1 MDVNGSDTWWRDV
14 GGGLQLLSGQVLG
27 VAGLILV
34 VTILITAL
42 LGDFLAPQNPLELS
56 IRDKFLSPSFG
67 HPFGTDFLGRD
78 VFSRVISGSRIA
90 MTAAVVAV
98 SLSAGIG
105 LVLGM
110 LAGMGPRWLD
120 YSLLLLFDTLRS
132 FPVVMFALAV
142 VTLVGPSLETIIFV
156 VVVISI
162 PLFGR
167 AVRTQTL
174 ALKSS
179 EFIHAEIAMGASL
192 GRLMAV
198 HLLPNVL
205 GPIMILAAMEVPVVI
220 TVEAGLSFLGFG
232 VRPPAPSW
240 GNILNDGFIYVR
252 NSPWPLLFGGLP
264 IILTTLGFTF
274 LGEALRDILDPRLR
288 KEE

>member
-1 MDVNGSDTWWRDV
+1 MNASVTWWQGV
-14 GGGLQLLSGQVLG
+14 GGGLQLLSRQVLG
-27 VAGLILV
+27 ISGLIIV
-34 VTILITAL
+34 VTILFAAL
-42 LGDFLAPQNPLELS
+42 FGDFLALEDPLALS
-56 IRDKFLSPSFG
+56 IRDKFLPPSFA

-220 TVEAGLSFLGFG
+220 TTEAGLSFLGFG

>member
-1 MDVNGSDTWWRDV
+1 MNASDTWWRDV
-14 GGGLQLLSGQVLG
+14 GGGLQLLSRQVLG
-27 VAGLILV
+27 IAGLIIV
-34 VTILITAL
+34 VTILMTAL
-42 LGDFLAPQNPLELS
+42 LGDFLAPADPLALS
-56 IRDKFLSPSFG
+56 IRDKFLAPSFA

>member
-1 MDVNGSDTWWRDV
+1 MNGLDKWWRGV
-14 GGGLQLLSGQVLG
+14 GGGLQLLSRRTLG
-27 VAGLILV
+27 IAGLIIV
-34 VTILITAL
+34 VTILLTAVF
-42 LGDFLAPQNPLELS
+42 GDFLAPADPLKLS
-56 IRDKFLSPSFG
+56 IRDKFLPPSFA

-90 MTAAVVAV
+90 MTAALVAV

-120 YSLLLLFDTLRS
+120 YALLLLFDTLRS

-142 VTLVGPSLETIIFV
+142 VTLAGPSLETIIFV

-174 ALKSS
+174 ALKNS

-220 TVEAGLSFLGFG
+220 TTEAGLSFLGFG

-264 IILTTLGFTF
+264 IILATLGFTF
-274 LGEALRDILDPRLR
+274 LGESLRDILDPRLR
-288 KEE
+288 REE

>member
-1 MDVNGSDTWWRDV
+1 
-14 GGGLQLLSGQVLG
+14 
-27 VAGLILV
+27 
-34 VTILITAL
+34 
-42 LGDFLAPQNPLELS
+42 
-56 IRDKFLSPSFG
+56 
-67 HPFGTDFLGRD
+67 
-78 VFSRVISGSRIA
+78 
-90 MTAAVVAV
+90 
-98 SLSAGIG
+98 
-105 LVLGM
+105 M

-205 GPIMILAAMEVPVVI
+205 GPIMILAAMKCR
-220 TVEAGLSFLGFG
+220 S
-232 VRPPAPSW
+232 
-240 GNILNDGFIYVR
+240 
-252 NSPWPLLFGGLP
+252 
-264 IILTTLGFTF
+264 
-274 LGEALRDILDPRLR
+274 
-288 KEE
+288 

>member
-1 MDVNGSDTWWRDV
+1 MNGLDKWLRGV
-14 GGGLQLLSGQVLG
+14 GGGLQLLSRRSLG
-27 VAGLILV
+27 IAGLIIV
-34 VTILITAL
+34 VTILLAAVF
-42 LGDFLAPQNPLELS
+42 GDFLAPADPLKLS
-56 IRDKFLSPSFG
+56 IRDKFLPPSFA

-90 MTAAVVAV
+90 MTAALVAV

-120 YSLLLLFDTLRS
+120 YALLLLFDTLRS

-142 VTLVGPSLETIIFV
+142 VTLAGPSLETIIFV

-220 TVEAGLSFLGFG
+220 TTEAGLSFLGFG

-264 IILTTLGFTF
+264 IILATLGFTF
-274 LGEALRDILDPRLR
+274 LGESLRDILDPRLR
-288 KEE
+288 REE

>member
-1 MDVNGSDTWWRDV
+1 MNGTITWWQGL
-14 GGGLQLLSGQVLG
+14 GGGLQLLSRQVLG
-27 VAGLILV
+27 IAGLILV
-34 VTILITAL
+34 VTILLTAL
-42 LGDFLAPQNPLELS
+42 LGDFLAPADPLALS
-56 IRDKFLSPSFG
+56 IRDKFLPPSFA

-78 VFSRVISGSRIA
+78 VFSRVVSGSRIA

-220 TVEAGLSFLGFG
+220 TTEAGLSFLGFG

>member
-1 MDVNGSDTWWRDV
+1 MNGSDTWWRDV

-27 VAGLILV
+27 VAGLIFV
-34 VTILITAL
+34 VTILFTAL
-42 LGDFLAPQNPLELS
+42 LGDALAPQNPLELS
-56 IRDKFLSPSFG
+56 IRDKFLPPSFA

-174 ALKSS
+174 ALKGS

>member
-1 MDVNGSDTWWRDV
+1 MNGSDTWWQGV
-14 GGGLQLLSGQVLG
+14 GGGLQLLSRQVLG
-27 VAGLILV
+27 IAGLILV
-34 VTILITAL
+34 VTILFTAL
-42 LGDFLAPQNPLELS
+42 FGDFLAPEDPLALS
-56 IRDKFLSPSFG
+56 IRDKFLPPSFA

-78 VFSRVISGSRIA
+78 VFSRVVAGSRIA

-156 VVVISI
+156 VVVLSI

-220 TVEAGLSFLGFG
+220 TTEAGLSFLGFG

-240 GNILNDGFIYVR
+240 GNILNDGFTYVR

>member
-1 MDVNGSDTWWRDV
+1 MNGSDTWWRDV
-14 GGGLQLLSGQVLG
+14 GGGLQLLSREVLG
-27 VAGLILV
+27 VAGLIVV
-34 VTILITAL
+34 VTILLTAL
-42 LGDFLAPQNPLELS
+42 LGDFLAPADPLALS
-56 IRDKFLSPSFG
+56 IRDKFLPPSFA

-220 TVEAGLSFLGFG
+220 SVEAGLSFLGFG

>member
-1 MDVNGSDTWWRDV
+1 MNGSDTWWRGV
-14 GGGLQLLSGQVLG
+14 GGGLQLLSRQVLG
-27 VAGLILV
+27 TAGLILV
-34 VTILITAL
+34 VTILLTAL
-42 LGDFLAPQNPLELS
+42 LGDFLAPEDPLELS
-56 IRDKFLSPSFG
+56 ILDRFLPPSFA

-78 VFSRVISGSRIA
+78 VFSRVVSGSRIA

-156 VVVISI
+156 VVIISI

-220 TVEAGLSFLGFG
+220 TTEAGLSFLGFG

>member
-1 MDVNGSDTWWRDV
+1 MNGSDTWWRDV
-14 GGGLQLLSGQVLG
+14 GGGLQLLSREVLG
-27 VAGLILV
+27 VAGLIVV
-34 VTILITAL
+34 VTILLTAL
-42 LGDFLAPQNPLELS
+42 LGDFLAPADPLALS
-56 IRDKFLSPSFG
+56 IRDKFLPPSFA

-174 ALKSS
+174 ALKGS

>member
-1 MDVNGSDTWWRDV
+1 MNGSDTVWRDV
-14 GGGLQLLSGQVLG
+14 GGGLQLLSRQVLG
-27 VAGLILV
+27 IAGLILV

-42 LGDFLAPQNPLELS
+42 LGNFLAPADPLELS
-56 IRDKFLSPSFG
+56 IRDKFLPPSFA

>member
-1 MDVNGSDTWWRDV
+1 MNGSDTWWQGV
-14 GGGLQLLSGQVLG
+14 GGGLQLLSRQVLG
-27 VAGLILV
+27 FAGLILV
-34 VTILITAL
+34 VTILLTAL
-42 LGDFLAPQNPLELS
+42 FGDFLAPADPLALS
-56 IRDKFLSPSFG
+56 IRDKFLPPSFA

-156 VVVISI
+156 VVVLSI

-220 TVEAGLSFLGFG
+220 TTEAGLSFLGFG

>member
-1 MDVNGSDTWWRDV
+1 MNGSDTVWRDV
-14 GGGLQLLSGQVLG
+14 GGGLQLLSRQVLG
-27 VAGLILV
+27 IAGLILV
-34 VTILITAL
+34 VTILVTAL
-42 LGDFLAPQNPLELS
+42 LGNFLAPADPLELS
-56 IRDKFLSPSFG
+56 IRDKFLPPSFA

-174 ALKSS
+174 ALKGS